1 MEAPTHVETSRDGRK
16 CTREVEILIHDAREN
31 VGEPTSERNQRKSLD
46 QYTGYMALMSETIDI
61 DPSSFEEEV
70 LQLVRLIPW

>member
-1 MEAPTHVETSRDGRK
+1 VEAPTHVETSRDGRK